1 MTIRKRIP
9 DPQTGERKWGTS
21 VEIVDAKEPVSQIVL
36 ADGTVA
42 RLKLVVLE
50 ALVMDEPGPDG
61 KPAYTFNT
69 QLVANIHLPEA
80 SDE

>member
-1 MTIRKRIP
+1 MTIRKRVP
-9 DPQTGERKWGTS
+9 DPQTGTPKWGTS
-21 VEIVDAKEPVSQIVL
+21 VEIVDAKEPISQFVL

-50 ALVMDEPGPDG
+50 AFLMDEPGPDS

-69 QLVANIHLPEA
+69 QLVANIHPPEA
-80 SDE
+80 TDE